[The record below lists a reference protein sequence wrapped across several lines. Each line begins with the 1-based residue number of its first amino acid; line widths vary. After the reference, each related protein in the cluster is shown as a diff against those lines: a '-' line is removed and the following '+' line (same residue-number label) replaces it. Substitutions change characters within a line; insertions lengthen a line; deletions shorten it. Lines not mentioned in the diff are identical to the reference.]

1 MIMKIQH
8 KICDIKLKQYLQ
20 GIYIYKSLYFKNFSY
35 LIFYLIKILKI
46 QQTKPKVGKRRQ

>member
-1 MIMKIQH
+1 MKIQH

-35 LIFYLIKILKI
+35 LIFYLIRILKI